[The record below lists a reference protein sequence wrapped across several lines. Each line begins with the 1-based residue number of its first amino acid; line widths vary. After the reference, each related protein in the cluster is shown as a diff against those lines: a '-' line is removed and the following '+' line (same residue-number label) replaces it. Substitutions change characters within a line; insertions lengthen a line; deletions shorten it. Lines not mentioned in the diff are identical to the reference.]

1 MVDRERTII
10 LVKAWPQPSPKYG
23 ETVCCAGITPEG
35 EWRRLFPIRFRH
47 LTGDAKFNRWD
58 VLEYQPQTPKE
69 DRRRESR
76 HVHEQSLRCV
86 GSLPQK
92 SRADMLAPLIR
103 ASYMEAAAAG
113 DSLTLI
119 RPSSFSLGWKRK
131 PESKLQVERQ
141 ARAKTLAQGS
151 LLEKELAELEP
162 CPFEIF
168 VSFTD
173 ASGPHRMQCG
183 DWETPATFF
192 KWRREYGDQGAL
204 ERLKARYET
213 DYPQGGVAF
222 AMGTMAKY
230 PKTWILL
237 GLIRL
242 DDSRQLK
249 LI

>member
-1 MVDRERTII
+1 MADRERTII

-35 EWRRLFPIRFRH
+35 DWRRLFPIRFRH
-47 LTGDAKFNRWD
+47 LSGDAKFNRWD
-58 VLEYQPQTPKE
+58 LLEYRPEPPRE
-69 DRRRESR
+69 DRRKESR
-76 HVHEQSLRCV
+76 NVHETSLKKV
-86 GSLPQK
+86 GRLAEK
-92 SRADMLAPLIR
+92 DRAAMLAPLLR
-103 ASYMEAAAAG
+103 ASYQEAAANG

-119 RPSSFSLGWKRK
+119 RPVSFSLGWKRK
-131 PESKLQVERQ
+131 AESKLSAERD

-151 LLEKELAELEP
+151 LLEQELAVLEP

-168 VSFTD
+168 VTFTD
-173 ASGPHRMQCG
+173 ASGVHRMKCG

-192 KWRREYGDQGAL
+192 NWRKSYGDEGAL
-204 ERLKARYET
+204 QRLKAKYENE
-213 DYPQGGVAF
+213 YPAGGVAF

-230 PKTWILL
+230 PKTWMLL

-242 DDSRQLK
+242 DDSPQLK

>member
-1 MVDRERTII
+1 MADRERAII

-58 VLEYQPQTPKE
+58 LIEYQPERPKE

-76 HVHEQSLRCV
+76 HVHERSLARV
-86 GSLPQK
+86 GSLTGK
-92 SRADMLAPLIR
+92 SRAATLAPLMR
-103 ASYMEAAAAG
+103 RSYVEAANAG

-119 RPSSFSLGWKRK
+119 RPIDFSLGWKPK
-131 PESKLQVERQ
+131 PESKLQAERI
-141 ARAKTLAQGS
+141 ARAKTLSQGS
-151 LLEKELAELEP
+151 LLEQELAILEP
-162 CPFEIF
+162 CPFDIF

-173 ASGPHRMQCG
+173 GSGPHRMQCG

-192 KWRREYGDQGAL
+192 KWRRDYGDEGAL
-204 ERLKARYET
+204 QRLKTRYET
-213 DYPQGGVAF
+213 DYPKGGVAF

-230 PKTWILL
+230 PKTWMLL

-242 DDSRQLK
+242 DDSPQLK

>member
-35 EWRRLFPIRFRH
+35 EWRRLFPIRFRQ
-47 LTGDAKFNRWD
+47 LAGDAKFNRWD

-76 HVHEQSLRCV
+76 HVHEQSLRRV
-86 GSLPQK
+86 GSLSEK
-92 SRADMLAPLIR
+92 SRADMLTPLIR
-103 ASYMEAAAAG
+103 ASYSEAAAAG

-119 RPSSFSLGWKRK
+119 RPSTFSLGWKRK
-131 PESKLQVERQ
+131 PESKLQAERA
-141 ARAKTLAQGS
+141 ARSKTLAQGS
-151 LLEKELAELEP
+151 LLEKELAVLEP

-192 KWRREYGDQGAL
+192 KWRREYGDEGAL
-204 ERLKARYET
+204 ERLKARYEIE
-213 DYPQGGVAF
+213 YPQGGVAF

-230 PKTWILL
+230 PRTWMLL

-242 DDSRQLK
+242 DDSPQLK

>member
-35 EWRRLFPIRFRH
+35 EWRRLFPIRFRQ

-58 VLEYQPQTPKE
+58 LLEYQPQTPKE

-76 HVHEQSLRCV
+76 HVHEQSLRRV
-86 GSLPQK
+86 GSLAEK
-92 SRADMLAPLIR
+92 SRAATLAPLIR
-103 ASYMEAAAAG
+103 ASYLDAAAAG

-119 RPSSFSLGWKRK
+119 RPSAFSLGWKRK
-131 PESKLQVERQ
+131 PEGKLQAERA
-141 ARAKTLAQGS
+141 ARSKTLAQGS
-151 LLEKELAELEP
+151 LLEKELAVLEP

-192 KWRREYGDQGAL
+192 KWRREYGDEGAL

-213 DYPQGGVAF
+213 DYPPGGVAF

-230 PKTWILL
+230 PKTWMLL

-242 DDSRQLK
+242 DDSPQLK